1 VDDHEKL
8 FAAICNGDRNTV
20 VRIVQSVVDGAGDV
34 GQLLKTTMIPAM
46 GEVGER
52 FSRNEIFVPEMLV
65 AARAMQGGLNI
76 IEPIL
81 ANAGHVS
88 LGRVSIGSVKGDL
101 HDIGKNLVAMMLKG
115 AGFTVEDLG
124 VDVDVEDFE
133 QAVQRGAQVLCLS
146 ALLTTTKDE
155 MRVVIDHF
163 QGRTD
168 VKIVVGGAVI
178 TREYAD
184 EIGADDFGADATDA
198 VRAVKRCLGLEG

>member
-1 VDDHEKL
+1 MSDHETL
-8 FAAICNGDRNTV
+8 FAAICKGDRNTV
-20 VRIVQSVVDGAGDV
+20 VRLVQAAVDAGEDV
-34 GQLLKTTMIPAM
+34 GLLLKTTMIPAM

-81 ANAGHVS
+81 AKAGHES
-88 LGRVSIGSVKGDL
+88 LGKVSIGSVKGDL

-124 VDVDVEDFE
+124 VDVDVQEFE
-133 QAVQRGAQVLCLS
+133 NAVQRGAQVLCLS

-155 MRVVIDHF
+155 MRTVIDHF
-163 QGRTD
+163 QGRAD
-168 VKIVVGGAVI
+168 VKIVIGGAVI
-178 TREYAD
+178 TQEYAR
-184 EIGADDFGADATDA
+184 EIGAHDFGADATDA
-198 VRAVKRCLGLEG
+198 VRAVKRCLGIAA